1 MTIKSRVTIQNLFQ
15 QGDKPQGSD
24 YADWLDSFLHLT
36 DASAQ
41 SITSPVTFDAS
52 AHFQTISVVDINLG
66 SGSINVSGISA
77 NTVWADRA
85 EIVSAVI
92 ASANIADVSAGT
104 INVDN
109 LIVASGTIASATLT
123 DVSAGTINVD
133 NLIAASAVISSGAT
147 LHATITSGVAEFLT
161 VSALTVHVI
170 DYSIHTTVKAS
181 TGHASAVPATAA
193 GYIPIMV
200 SGVQY
205 RLVLYNPSN

>member
-92 ASANIADVSAGT
+92 ASANITDVSAGT

-109 LIVASGTIASATLT
+109 LIVASGTIASANLT

-133 NLIAASAVISSGAT
+133 NLIVASGTIISGLAT
-147 LHATITSGVAEFLT
+147 FLT

-193 GYIPIMV
+193 GYIPIIV